1 MTRSVSD
8 ALKRAAFAAETE
20 EVFIVLLTIAHAEME
35 EPFRLSSD
43 AVDTVSRG
51 NTYYAFP
58 FGLQLPD
65 DSDEGPPKAKIT
77 VDNIDRNIVAAIR
90 SISTWPSVTL
100 EVVLASDPDVVEA
113 SFEDFQMREITY
125 NSLVVEGTLS
135 MEALLQE
142 PYPAGTF
149 NPSQFPGL
157 F

>member
-8 ALKRAAFAAETE
+8 ALKRAVYAAETE

-51 NTYYAFP
+51 ETYYAYP
-58 FGLQLPD
+58 FEVQLPD
-65 DSDEGPPKAKIT
+65 DSEKARIT

-90 SISTWPSVTL
+90 SISTWPTVTL